1 MRAWGHG
8 AWGHVNPEAKA
19 WRSAPGRRGAGLA
32 AGREPGPETGDEA
45 GGRPG
50 PAPGHEPGGRRRRS
64 GRARRPGLAR
74 AAAALLVALA
84 TLLAACGG
92 PAGSGGAGTGAG
104 GTGGTGAG
112 GSSGGEAAYDPE
124 ATVTLVTPADP
135 TFNPWHPNAYAES
148 NVINEMIFPGL
159 TRWDEKMRPVP
170 HLATEWSVS
179 DDGLVWTFKLREATW
194 SDGQPFTADDVAF
207 TFNEIVLNPDLGAN
221 HSSEYKA
228 VEKVVAVDPHTV
240 EFHLKEPFA
249 SLPSYLAYYSGILP
263 KHIFEGVKDPWSLNE
278 FNKKNPVGTGPF
290 MVAEYV
296 SGSHVRLV
304 PNPYYWGEKPKVKAV
319 VFRIV
324 PDVNAQIAQLLA
336 GEVDMLAIDDPTL
349 LDKLQNNPNLEM
361 ERVLANVY
369 YFVAL
374 NQDDPRFQ
382 DKRVRQ
388 ALSYAIDKEAMIQ
401 SLLKGYG
408 QVATGPIPPLQA
420 DYYNGDVAR
429 YPYDPEKAK
438 QLLAEAGWTP
448 GPDGILQ
455 KDGKPFRI
463 RMTAAQMRQL
473 VPATLLVQQWW
484 KDLGI
489 QVDVDVLD
497 WNSYIEKAI
506 VNRDYEATLAWW
518 STPADPDVY
527 PYYASEAAGKGNNI
541 PNYRNPELDDL
552 LRRGRAA
559 TSEEERTALY
569 AEAQRLM
576 ADELPYLYLWWPENI
591 VVHNK
596 ALKVPPGSFAVKA
609 LYVDQWYK
617 TR

>member
-1 MRAWGHG
+1 MQG
-8 AWGHVNPEAKA
+8 AWDVQHGGQPKGGPRASHSTRQTSPSAGPGKA
-19 WRSAPGRRGAGLA
+19 WRRWAAGL
-32 AGREPGPETGDEA
+32 
-45 GGRPG
+45 
-50 PAPGHEPGGRRRRS
+50 
-64 GRARRPGLAR
+64 LV
-74 AAAALLVALA
+74 AAAA
-84 TLLAACGG
+84 LLAACGG
-92 PAGSGGAGTGAG
+92 PGGGTGVDSGGGTGGSGGAGGT
-104 GTGGTGAG
+104 TGGQ
-112 GSSGGEAAYDPE
+112 AAFNPN

-159 TRWDEKMRPVP
+159 TRWDEHMKPVP

-179 DDGLVWTFKLREATW
+179 DDGLVWTFKLREGVKW

-207 TFNEIVLNPDLGAN
+207 TFNEIALNPDLGAN

-249 SLPSYLAYYSGILP
+249 SLPSYLTYYSGILP
-263 KHIFEGVKDPWSLNE
+263 KHVFEGVKDPWSLND
-278 FNKKNPVGTGPF
+278 FNKKNPIGTGPF

-304 PNPYYWGEKPKVKAV
+304 PNPNYWGEKPKVKDV
-319 VFRIV
+319 VIRIV

-336 GEVDMLAIDDPTL
+336 GEVDMLSIDDPTL
-349 LDKLQNNPNLEM
+349 LDKLQNNPNLEL
-361 ERVLANVY
+361 ERVLTNVY

-401 SLLKGYG
+401 NLLKGYG

-420 DYYNGDVAR
+420 EYYNGDVAR

-438 QLLAEAGWTP
+438 ALLAEAGWTP

-455 KDGKPFRI
+455 KDGKPFHI
-463 RMTAAQMRQL
+463 TMTAAQMRQL

-527 PYYASEAAGKGNNI
+527 PYYASEAAGRGNNI
-541 PNYRNPELDDL
+541 PNYRNPALDDL

-559 TSEEERTALY
+559 TSEEERKAIY
-569 AEAQRLM
+569 AEAQALM
-576 ADELPYLYLWWPENI
+576 AEELPYLYLWWPESI
-591 VVHNK
+591 VVYNK
-596 ALKVPPGSFAVKA
+596 ALHVPPGSYAVKG
-609 LYVDQWYK
+609 LYVDEWYK